1 MNRYKLNFLIFSVA
15 FALLLTA
22 CSKSYL
28 ETTPTDR
35 VPTDEALTTTD
46 GCWKLLNGI
55 HRILYTPQMGRQ
67 DMVGQGANMM
77 FMDVMGD
84 DVTLNTTNDWF
95 VGPYL
100 WYNSQRNKTSAIVYF
115 NYFFYYEIIN
125 NANLLIDSVGKST
138 GPDADKKAIQGQAY
152 AYRAWSYF
160 QMVQLYGMR
169 YDASSNNVTQ
179 GVSLILHSQQGNT
192 PRSTVQAVYQRINKD
207 IDSAIVLLNGY
218 TRANKSHLDKS
229 VAQGIKARVALAQQD
244 WSTAATMADA
254 ALGNYALM
262 DSTQYMSGFNNYNN
276 SEWMWG
282 SHQQDNQ
289 TSYFASF
296 FAYMSCN
303 FPSLNI
309 AASPRAILDSVYR
322 MIPNTDVRWQLWDS
336 TGANKDFPVPLNS
349 DGTERG
355 IRLKFMTRKFKV
367 ADPAQ
372 SIGDVPLM
380 RAAEMYLAKAEAY
393 AQMGGHDAQA
403 ASALYQLVKTRDKGY
418 TLSTKTGQALLNEI
432 WFQRE
437 IELWGEGFRFY
448 DLKRTNQPLNRN
460 RHTFF
465 KSYQPVLPSADNT
478 KNPSANVVGLPSD
491 DIKWQFLIPQSEID
505 ATSGVV
511 KQNPLN

>member
-1 MNRYKLNFLIFSVA
+1 MMNRYKINFLIYSVA

-28 ETTPTDR
+28 NTTPTDR
-35 VPTDEALTTTD
+35 VPTDQALTTTD
-46 GCWKLLNGI
+46 NCWKLLNGI

-77 FMDVMGD
+77 LMDVMGD
-84 DVTLNTTNDWF
+84 DITLNTTNDWF
-95 VGPYL
+95 IAPYL
-100 WYNSQRNKTSAIVYF
+100 WYQSQRNQGSATVYF

-125 NANLLIDSVGKST
+125 NANLLIDSVNKSI
-138 GPDADKKAIQGQAY
+138 GPDADKRAIQGQAY

-160 QMVQLYGMR
+160 QMVQLYGAR
-169 YDASSNNVTQ
+169 YDATDNNV
-179 GVSLILHSQQGNT
+179 GPGLSLVLHSQQGNT

-207 IDSAIVLLNGY
+207 VDSAIVLLDGY

-229 VAQGIKARVALAQQD
+229 VALGLKARVALTQQD
-244 WSTAATMADA
+244 WNTAVTMAA
-254 ALGNYALM
+254 AAVSNYALM
-262 DSTQYMSGFNNYNN
+262 DSTQYMAGFNNYNN
-276 SEWMWG
+276 QEWMWG
-282 SHQQDNQ
+282 SHQQENQ

-303 FPSLNI
+303 FPSLNV

-349 DGTERG
+349 DGSERG

-367 ADPAQ
+367 ADPNL

-380 RAAEMYLAKAEAY
+380 RAAEMYLIQAEAY
-393 AQMGGHDAQA
+393 AHMGGHDAQA
-403 ASALYQLVKTRDKGY
+403 AAALYILAKRRNAAYK
-418 TLSTKTGQALLNEI
+418 LSANTGQALLNEI

-448 DLKRTNQPLNRN
+448 DLKRTNQQLNRT

-465 KSYQPVLPSADNT
+465 KSYQPVLPGSVAGPN
-478 KNPSANVVGLPSD
+478 AMVVGLPSD

-505 ATSGVV
+505 ATGGVV

>member
-1 MNRYKLNFLIFSVA
+1 MNRYKLNFFIFSIA

-35 VPTDEALTTTD
+35 VPTDQALTNTD

-77 FMDVMGD
+77 LMDMMGD
-84 DVTLNTTNDWF
+84 DITINSTNDWF
-95 VGPYL
+95 LAPYL
-100 WYNSQRNKTSAIVYF
+100 WYQSHRNKTSATVYF

-125 NANLLIDSVGKST
+125 NANLLIDNVNAAI
-138 GPDADKKAIQGQAY
+138 GPDADKKAILGQAY
-152 AYRAWSYF
+152 AYRAWAYF
-160 QMVQLYGMR
+160 QMVQLYGER
-169 YDASSNNVTQ
+169 YVADDANVTP
-179 GVSLILHSQQGNT
+179 GVSLMLHSQQG
-192 PRSTVQAVYQRINKD
+192 STSRASVNGVYQRINID
-207 IDSAIVLLNGY
+207 IDSAIVLLDGY

-229 VAQGIKARVALAQQD
+229 VAQGIKAKVALTQQD
-244 WSTAATMADA
+244 WNTAATMATA
-254 ALGNYALM
+254 AMSKYTLM
-262 DSTQYMSGFNNYNN
+262 DSSQYMSGFNNYNN
-276 SEWMWG
+276 PEWMWG
-282 SHQQDNQ
+282 SHQQENQ
-289 TSYFASF
+289 TSYFASY

-309 AASPRAILDSVYR
+309 TASPRAILDSVYR

-349 DGTERG
+349 DGSERG
-355 IRLKFMTRKFKV
+355 VRLKFMTRKFKV
-367 ADPAQ
+367 TDPGM

-380 RAAEMYLAKAEAY
+380 RAAEMYLIEAEAY
-393 AQMGGHDAQA
+393 AHMGGHDAQA
-403 ASALYQLVKTRDKGY
+403 ATALYQLVKQRNKNY
-418 TLSTKTGQALLNEI
+418 ALSTKTGSALLNEI

-448 DLKRTNQPLNRN
+448 DLKRTKQPLNRN
-460 RHTFF
+460 RHTFYP
-465 KSYQPVLPSADNT
+465 SYQPKYVAP
-478 KNPSANVVGLPSD
+478 D
-491 DIKWQFLIPQSEID
+491 DIRWQFLIPQSEID
-505 ATSGVV
+505 ATQGVV